1 MQNLSGTSRSR
12 STSDTMKHMSNKQVI
27 YKTVESM
34 KGKPFTAYDIQR
46 LCNRDMTI
54 QKIGC
59 IIKGIPGIEKISRGG
74 GQRVCVWKLS
84 V

>member
-1 MQNLSGTSRSR
+1 MQSSSGISRSR

-34 KGKPFTAYDIQR
+34 GGNPFTAYDIQR

-59 IIKGIPGIEKISRGG
+59 IVKGIPGIEKISRGG